1 MSGVSKP
8 DQAQNNNIEGVVAIN
23 TLNKDSKAAQRREES
38 QYWGLKLT
46 EAIRDNNKENVT
58 GIIKN
63 RLVCKY
69 DTHLFRIII

>member
-8 DQAQNNNIEGVVAIN
+8 DQAQNNSTDAPAATSP
-23 TLNKDSKAAQRREES
+23 TLNSKVAQRRDEN

-46 EAIRDNNKENVT
+46 EAIRDNNMENVK

-63 RLVCKY
+63 RLV
-69 DTHLFRIII
+69 RII

>member
-8 DQAQNNNIEGVVAIN
+8 DQAQNNTNDAPN
-23 TLNKDSKAAQRREES
+23 NAQPTLNSKAAQRREEN

-46 EAIRDNNKENVT
+46 ESIRDNNKENVK

-63 RLVCKY
+63 RLV
-69 DTHLFRIII
+69 RIIYN